1 MKRIAF
7 ILFIL
12 IASVHTFAQVETR
25 YFLKGDTIVSDVHK
39 MIRQSKAAKVK
50 VMPAFD
56 LEKLRKEDDEM
67 KGEDAPYRFGKG
79 FDVSYTLSD
88 GKWEYVEGGRLWSL
102 SFESK
107 DALSL
112 NYIFD
117 DFYLPDG
124 ASLYVENED
133 KTVLYGP
140 VTSDMIIQKRSTFL
154 TDVIAGEQSTIYL
167 YEPENHINESKL
179 TIKRVVH
186 GYRGTYVDKNYGT
199 VGASSSCNIDVA
211 CYPYYE
217 NESNAVGL
225 TLLASGTEWCS
236 GAMLMDTEYSFKP
249 YFLTAFHCIDTSPRN
264 FELSVE
270 EKTTAENWMFKFCFK
285 KTTCNGNVLATSY
298 TYNKADF
305 CSAWNTTD
313 FALLKIKGA
322 VSQNT
327 ALTWLGWDKRDNV
340 TPTSGI
346 GIHHPA
352 GDVMKISIEEDQ
364 VSTDYVPTISNCLW
378 KVDYDYGIVQ
388 GGSSGSPLL
397 NQDKRV
403 VGQLYGCIEYTNPC
417 YQTECVYGKFH
428 ESWSGGGSDSTRLSN
443 WLDPDFINVNTMDGQ
458 QYLGEI
464 YIVGDSVINYSSQ
477 SFSLANL
484 PSGLTVVWSITDPYY
499 QSVIQQNTPG
509 ANQCAIVGNTSHEM
523 LNQTLTATIKHNG
536 HTIRTINK
544 IVSTKEQFFGT
555 YYNGQTTMQINY
567 PNPLNVLPGTNV
579 NINSSNLIGASVS
592 YTGSVTPYLWQF
604 NSTTG
609 NLKVGMPSSGGNTI
623 VVHAVSA
630 LGTDFY
636 LPIIRTSVLYSLSL
650 NVGNGQIEVE
660 LIPEYYEEELQDLKT
675 ISDRSVTEK
684 WTIEVYNARTGEK
697 VLVQEVEGNNYTF
710 DTTGWESGIYI
721 VRVTIGDEVLSEK
734 VVVK

>member
-12 IASVHTFAQVETR
+12 IASVHTFAQVETK

-50 VMPAFD
+50 VIPAFD
-56 LEKLRKEDDEM
+56 LEKLRKEDEEM
-67 KGEDAPYRFGKG
+67 KGEDVPYRFGKG

-88 GKWEYVEGGRLWSL
+88 GEWEYVEDGRLWSL

-107 DALSL
+107 GALSL

-167 YEPENHINESKL
+167 YEPENQINESKL

-225 TLLASGTEWCS
+225 TLLSTGEEWCS
-236 GAMLMDTEYSFKP
+236 GALLMDTEYSFKP
-249 YFLTAFHCIDTSPRN
+249 YFLTAFHCIDRDNDPS
-264 FELSVE
+264 LSDS
-270 EKTTAENWMFKFCFK
+270 EKSDAENWMFKFCFK
-285 KTTCNGNVLATSY
+285 KTTCDGNVLATSY

-327 ALTWLGWDKRDNV
+327 ALTWLGWDKRNNV
-340 TPTSGI
+340 TPTRGI

-364 VSTDYVPTISNCLW
+364 VSTDYVPAISNFLW
-378 KVDYDYGIVQ
+378 KVEYDNGIVQ

-403 VGQLYGCIEYTNPC
+403 VGQLYGCIEHTNPC

-428 ESWSGGGSDSTRLSN
+428 ESWSGGGSASTRLSN
-443 WLDPDFINVNTMDGQ
+443 WLDPQNINVDTMNGQ

-464 YIVGDSVINYSSQ
+464 YIVGDSIIGYTTK

-484 PSGLTVVWSITDPYY
+484 PSGLTVDWSISDSYY
-499 QSVIQQNTPG
+499 QSLIQQNTPQT
-509 ANQCAIVGNTSHEM
+509 NQCSITGNPSHDM
-523 LNQTLTATIKHNG
+523 LYANLAAEIKHNG
-536 HTIRTINK
+536 NTIRTINK
-544 IVSTKEQFFGT
+544 IICTKEDVIGT
-555 YYNGQTTMQINY
+555 YYNGQTTTQINY
-567 PNPLNVLPGTNV
+567 PSPLYVLPGTNV
-579 NINSSNLIGASVS
+579 NINSTNLVGATVS
-592 YTGSVTPYLWQF
+592 YTGNATPYLWQF
-604 NSTTG
+604 NSSTG

-623 VVHAVSA
+623 VVHLISVI
-630 LGTDFY
+630 GTDIY

-675 ISDRSVTEK
+675 ISDRSATEK
-684 WTIEVYNARTGEK
+684 WTIELYNARTGEK
-697 VLVQEVEGNNYTF
+697 VLVKEVEGNNYTF
-710 DTTGWESGIYI
+710 DTAGWESGIYI

>member
-56 LEKLRKEDDEM
+56 SEKLRKEDEEM
-67 KGEDAPYRFGKG
+67 KGEDVPYRFGKG

-88 GKWEYVEGGRLWSL
+88 GEWEYVEDGRLWSL

-107 DALSL
+107 GALSL

-140 VTSDMIIQKRSTFL
+140 VTSDIIIQKRSTFL

-167 YEPENHINESKL
+167 YEPENQINESKL

-249 YFLTAFHCIDTSPRN
+249 YFLTAFHCLDLDENSS
-264 FELSVE
+264 LSTGE
-270 EKTTAENWMFKFCFK
+270 ITASENWMFKFCFK

-305 CSAWNTTD
+305 CSAWNTSD

-327 ALTWLGWDKRDNV
+327 ALTWLGWDKRNNV
-340 TPTSGI
+340 TPTRGI

-364 VSTDYVPTISNCLW
+364 VSSDYVPAISNFLW
-378 KVDYDYGIVQ
+378 KVEYDNGIVQ

-403 VGQLYGCIEYTNPC
+403 VGQLYGCIEHTNPC

-428 ESWSGGGSDSTRLSN
+428 ESWSGGGSASTRLSN
-443 WLDPDFINVNTMDGQ
+443 WLDPQNINVDTMNGQ

-464 YIVGDSVINYSSQ
+464 YIVGDSIIGYTTK

-484 PSGLTVVWSITDPYY
+484 PSGLTVDWSISDSYY
-499 QSVIQQNTPG
+499 QSLIQQNTPQT
-509 ANQCAIVGNTSHEM
+509 NQCSITGNPSHDM
-523 LNQTLTATIKHNG
+523 LYANLAAEIKHNG
-536 HTIRTINK
+536 NTIRTINK
-544 IVSTKEQFFGT
+544 NICTKEDVIGT
-555 YYNGQTTMQINY
+555 YYNGQTTTQINY
-567 PNPLNVLPGTNV
+567 PSPLYVLPGTNV
-579 NINSSNLIGASVS
+579 NINSTNLVGATVS
-592 YTGSVTPYLWQF
+592 YTGNATPYLWQF
-604 NSTTG
+604 NSSTG

-623 VVHAVSA
+623 VVHLISVI
-630 LGTDFY
+630 GTDIY

-675 ISDRSVTEK
+675 ISDRSATEK

-697 VLVQEVEGNNYTF
+697 VLVKEVEGNNYTF
-710 DTTGWESGIYI
+710 DTAGWESGIYI